1 VDVCFHEDIDT
12 PNAVEFDF
20 FVFVFPKVAQ
30 FDEIRPSGVVLL
42 VSCAGRSATDLLG
55 RRMPDIIPSAK
66 IVFLSRLAASRNP
79 LSDSIQEL

>member
-1 VDVCFHEDIDT
+1 MDICFYEDIDT

-20 FVFVFPKVAQ
+20 FVFVIPIVTQ
-30 FDEIRPSGVVLL
+30 FDEVRPSGVVLL
-42 VSCAGRSATDLLG
+42 VSCAGRSATDLLA
-55 RRMPDIIPSAK
+55 RRMLDIIPSAK